1 VALTFKSAA
10 TGAADA
16 LDWEVAFNASLR
28 RRISTAAW
36 LALQDVGTQVDIL
49 GRIAIKRGGFGPKW
63 QSAWKSKV
71 YPSDKPSIDAALY
84 TRHKVPYAG
93 IFETGGTVKGNPLM
107 WIPTRNVPVL
117 GGRLRKMT
125 PARFAKTIG
134 PLSGPRRT
142 PGSNRTP
149 VLFGRLPGSKK
160 RVPMFIGVRSVF
172 QKKRFNVG
180 AAVVSA
186 ASKFPRYYERRLAV
200 TDERRMDF

>member
-1 VALTFKSAA
+1 VALSFKSTA
-10 TGAADA
+10 TGAGDA

-36 LALQDVGTQVDIL
+36 LALQDVGKQVDLL
-49 GRIAIKRGGFGPKW
+49 GRVAIKRGGFGPKW

-71 YPSDKPSIDAALY
+71 YPSNKPSIDAAIY

-142 PGSNRTP
+142 SGSNRTP
-149 VLFGRLPGSKK
+149 VLFGAIPGSKK

-180 AAVVSA
+180 AAVVA
-186 ASKFPRYYERRLAV
+186 AAAAFPRYYESRLKQ
-200 TDERRMDF
+200 TDELRINF